1 MGLFDFFKS
10 SKKERIKSITNTI
23 GKFTFIEV
31 DAIKNYK
38 GLVNSKIN
46 NGIEI
51 LFPVNENE
59 ISNYQTE
66 YYKKIESNWT
76 PILNQLKKQYPNISI
91 ENYKVKSILIPDKN
105 HQYYDMDAEIVLQN
119 ESNIISLIL
128 KDLIIEEIIY

>member
-1 MGLFDFFKS
+1 MGLFDFLKS

-66 YYKKIESNWT
+66 YYKNIESNWT